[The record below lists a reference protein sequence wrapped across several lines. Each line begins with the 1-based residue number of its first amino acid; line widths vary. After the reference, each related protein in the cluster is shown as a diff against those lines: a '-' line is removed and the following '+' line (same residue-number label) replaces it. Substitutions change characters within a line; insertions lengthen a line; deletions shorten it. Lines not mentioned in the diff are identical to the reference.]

1 MLRCVWLV
9 LISIYLATAH
19 AQDIAVKSGAMML
32 NANLEKAADWP
43 QRVVLMTHGTFA
55 FSRAEI
61 MTDLQQAFK
70 KQNLSSLAINISYAI
85 DNRASAAY
93 DCAVPSRFKH
103 TDAVDEIGVWLN
115 WLKQQGAQ
123 EIVLLGHS
131 RGGNQTAWFAAERND
146 PIIQKLVLI
155 SPNPYTLSS
164 PTQQYKAIFGK
175 DSAPILVKARNLVTK
190 KKGTALLK
198 HIDFLFCPQTTVTAE
213 AFVSHYAAEPRF
225 DTLALL
231 KTVKPP
237 TLVVVGSADE
247 VVPDLAK
254 LTKVI
259 ADDKRIYLKVVE
271 GADHFFR
278 DLYAEDLA
286 NVVIPFVKK

>member
-1 MLRCVWLV
+1 MIKR
-9 LISIYLATAH
+9 
-19 AQDIAVKSGAMML
+19 
-32 NANLEKAADWP
+32 
-43 QRVVLMTHGTFA
+43 
-55 FSRAEI
+55 
-61 MTDLQQAFK
+61 
-70 KQNLSSLAINISYAI
+70 
-85 DNRASAAY
+85 
-93 DCAVPSRFKH
+93 
-103 TDAVDEIGVWLN
+103 
-115 WLKQQGAQ
+115 
-123 EIVLLGHS
+123 
-131 RGGNQTAWFAAERND
+131 
-146 PIIQKLVLI
+146 
-155 SPNPYTLSS
+155 
-164 PTQQYKAIFGK
+164 
-175 DSAPILVKARNLVTK
+175 
-190 KKGTALLK
+190 KGTALLK